1 MKKIAIL
8 GAGTVGGSCAQI
20 LLRDAAVL
28 EKNAGEALELAYVVD
43 LRDMPDAPFHDKMVK
58 DFAVVEADPEVF
70 LVIEAIGGCGAA
82 LNFVRRSLEAGKHV
96 VTSNKQLVAEHG
108 TQLLALA
115 KAHGVSFLFE
125 ASVGGGIPVLHPLSQ
140 CLGANEILEVRGILN
155 GTTNFILTQMLEFGQ
170 SYDAAL
176 KDAQARGY
184 AEQNPAADVDGI
196 DAGRK
201 ICILA
206 DMMFGKNVDPARVS
220 MTGISTITAEDAAF
234 AESAGM
240 KLKLL
245 GRAIRQGEQIAVFV
259 SPHFVAGA
267 QPLAPVSGVLNA
279 IEVLGKRQKVIAGVC
294 ADTDVWGLYTGA
306 AKSGCAVV
314 HVEDGSV
321 TGRETS
327 IFTAPTDETE
337 ADTLSAL
344 LSQYYLPRG
353 VLPRE
358 ILLPFAVDELSGLE
372 TVLTSRAGHR
382 VTLRVPQ
389 RGEKAELLAMAER
402 NAREEV
408 ERVTTA
414 AEREDKTLRSLAAM
428 CGLSAAPKRMESYDI
443 SNTGASDIVASMVVY
458 AGARP
463 LKRDYRRFKMKSV
476 TEHPDDYASME
487 EVLTRRLQRYADGDE
502 KFAPLPDV
510 FLIDGGMTH
519 AAVAEKVC
527 AVFGLHI
534 PIFGMV
540 KDDRHRTRALTTAEG
555 HEIDLHADPAVFALI
570 GQIQEETHR
579 FAITYHHESH
589 TRSSVAS
596 ALDGIPNIGE
606 VRKRKLL
613 ARFKSVKAIREAELP
628 ALQSELGRAAGRA
641 VYDHFHPKE
650 ETP

>member
-267 QPLAPVSGVLNA
+267 Q
-279 IEVLGKRQKVIAGVC
+279 LG
-294 ADTDVWGLYTGA
+294 DV
-306 AKSGCAVV
+306 V
-314 HVEDGSV
+314 
-321 TGRETS
+321 
-327 IFTAPTDETE
+327 
-337 ADTLSAL
+337 
-344 LSQYYLPRG
+344 
-353 VLPRE
+353 
-358 ILLPFAVDELSGLE
+358 
-372 TVLTSRAGHR
+372 
-382 VTLRVPQ
+382 
-389 RGEKAELLAMAER
+389 
-402 NAREEV
+402 
-408 ERVTTA
+408 
-414 AEREDKTLRSLAAM
+414 
-428 CGLSAAPKRMESYDI
+428 
-443 SNTGASDIVASMVVY
+443 DIVRNPGRKQPVDWSAEPADLTDPDAFEASFFLRTKLDK
-458 AGARP
+458 AACEQALGEIRW
-463 LKRDYRRFKMKSV
+463 
-476 TEHPDDYASME
+476 
-487 EVLTRRLQRYADGDE
+487 
-502 KFAPLPDV
+502 LPDQNG
-510 FLIDGGMTH
+510 FHGGFTGKTCKKAI
-519 AAVAEKVC
+519 AAA
-527 AVFGLHI
+527 GL
-534 PIFGMV
+534 
-540 KDDRHRTRALTTAEG
+540 
-555 HEIDLHADPAVFALI
+555 
-570 GQIQEETHR
+570 
-579 FAITYHHESH
+579 
-589 TRSSVAS
+589 
-596 ALDGIPNIGE
+596 ALD
-606 VRKRKLL
+606 
-613 ARFKSVKAIREAELP
+613 
-628 ALQSELGRAAGRA
+628 A
-641 VYDHFHPKE
+641 VWPVLE
-650 ETP
+650 